1 LRHPKYLFA
10 APALLGG
17 PAHAF
22 IHTSQSAE
30 AAEKT
35 LWQAST
41 KIKMY
46 GTVFTNKHCKE
57 HNMPRRSR
65 YFSPNFSPIFLL
77 TFLLGSNANAA
88 EQLVDQKDKQFSKK
102 ALKIKVGDAI
112 EFRNSD
118 PFAHNIFSLSDT
130 KSFDLGS
137 YPQGQSK
144 KVTFDKPG
152 KVEVECSIHPG
163 MQMVI
168 EVEK

>member
-1 LRHPKYLFA
+1 MKHPVCLIT
-10 APALLGG
+10 LVSMLGSS
-17 PAHAF
+17 AY
-22 IHTSQSAE
+22 SAE
-30 AAEKT
+30 
-35 LWQAST
+35 
-41 KIKMY
+41 
-46 GTVFTNKHCKE
+46 
-57 HNMPRRSR
+57 
-65 YFSPNFSPIFLL
+65 LL
-77 TFLLGSNANAA
+77 I
-88 EQLVDQKDKQFSKK
+88 DQKDKQFSKK
-102 ALKIKVGDAI
+102 SVKIKVGDVV

-118 PFAHNIFSLSDT
+118 PFAHNIFSLSDP

>member
-1 LRHPKYLFA
+1 MR
-10 APALLGG
+10 
-17 PAHAF
+17 
-22 IHTSQSAE
+22 
-30 AAEKT
+30 
-35 LWQAST
+35 
-41 KIKMY
+41 
-46 GTVFTNKHCKE
+46 CK
-57 HNMPRRSR
+57 PWL
-65 YFSPNFSPIFLL
+65 YTPVFLL
-77 TFLLGSNANAA
+77 AFSALGA
-88 EQLVDQKDKQFSKK
+88 EQLIDQKDKQFSKK
-102 ALKIKVGDAI
+102 AIKIKVGDVV

-163 MQMVI
+163 MQMDI

>member
-1 LRHPKYLFA
+1 MRYRTLLFA
-10 APALLGG
+10 LLAAL
-17 PAHAF
+17 
-22 IHTSQSAE
+22 TS
-30 AAEKT
+30 
-35 LWQAST
+35 AS
-41 KIKMY
+41 
-46 GTVFTNKHCKE
+46 FALE
-57 HNMPRRSR
+57 
-65 YFSPNFSPIFLL
+65 L
-77 TFLLGSNANAA
+77 T
-88 EQLVDQKDKQFSKK
+88 VDQKDKQFSKK
-102 ALKIKVGDAI
+102 ALKIKVGDVV

-152 KVEVECSIHPG
+152 SVEVECSIHPS

>member
-1 LRHPKYLFA
+1 MHRPIWLF
-10 APALLGG
+10 
-17 PAHAF
+17 
-22 IHTSQSAE
+22 
-30 AAEKT
+30 T
-35 LWQAST
+35 LV
-41 KIKMY
+41 Y
-46 GTVFTNKHCKE
+46 
-57 HNMPRRSR
+57 
-65 YFSPNFSPIFLL
+65 
-77 TFLLGSNANAA
+77 LLGSSVFSA
-88 EQLVDQKDKQFSKK
+88 EQLIDQKDKQFSKK
-102 ALKIKVGDAI
+102 SVKIKVGDTL

-163 MQMVI
+163 MQMTV